1 MADEEIPSGSEAG
14 AGENAETQEAGQTSQ
29 EAGQSQSSEGAQ
41 KVGSAPTE
49 PSSRVNVESL
59 NKIIDKR
66 IGGRIEKA
74 IAATLQAQLQ
84 EQLSPILDSMRTNAP
99 QGLQSQ
105 AQDDVPDYN
114 DLSGW
119 ITKRVNVLLKERL
132 DKELPATFSQFKGQ
146 MTNTLKSETQL
157 QEARNYLISQ
167 KDIGRDQS
175 KLDEI
180 KAVIEDNLWGYALEH
195 EPLRTAEK
203 AVEEWRRRKSNPSAP
218 QRGQLAGVSGGGAG
232 QTFGKQPATMAQ
244 LKALQ
249 DRLSK
254 NPTIDEQ
261 EKIGQEIESILSV
274 A

>member
-1 MADEEIPSGSEAG
+1 MLDEEITSGSGAG
-14 AGENAETQEAGQTSQ
+14 AGENAEALEAGQTSQ
-29 EAGQSQSSEGAQ
+29 EAGQSQSSEGTQ

-74 IAATLQAQLQ
+74 IAASLQAQLQ
-84 EQLSPILDSMRTNAP
+84 EKLAPILDSMRSNVP
-99 QGLQSQ
+99 QGSQGQ

-119 ITKRVNVLLKERL
+119 INRRVNSLLQERL
-132 DKELPATFSQFKGQ
+132 QKEIPATLNQFKGQ
-146 MTNTLKSETQL
+146 LTNTLKSEAHL

-167 KDIGRDQS
+167 KDIGRDQT

-180 KAVIEDNLWGYALEH
+180 KQVIEDNLWGYALEH
-195 EPLRTAEK
+195 EPLRTTEK
-203 AVEEWRRRKSNPSAP
+203 AVEEWRRMKSNPNAP
-218 QRGQLAGVSGGGAG
+218 ARGQLAGVSGGGAG
-232 QTFGKQPATMAQ
+232 QTAVKEPATMAQ

-249 DRLSK
+249 NRLSR
-254 NPTIDEQ
+254 NPTIEEM
-261 EKIGQEIESILSV
+261 EKINGEIESILS